1 MKVSF
6 AVACLLSTSS
16 AVKLRSMK
24 DGPQEYDP
32 SKTPWDKETLPECPA
47 DTGRTIMDD
56 GKTHVSKY
64 PNVGST
70 CKFQVGA
77 DSLVQFVDNAE
88 NIQTATDPAAA
99 ALNNNA
105 SGLQHCPD
113 FNERF
118 TLTDGKTKGVPYP
131 EIGFNCNPDYSLQDK
146 KP

>member
-16 AVKLRSMK
+16 AVKIRK
-24 DGPQEYDP
+24 EAQNDGPWEYDP
-32 SKTPWDKETLPECPA
+32 SKTPWDKDTLPDCPA
-47 DTGRTIMDD
+47 DSKRTIMDD

-70 CKFQVGA
+70 CKFQVGQS
-77 DSLVQFVDNAE
+77 SL
-88 NIQTATDPAAA
+88 IQTEQDPAAP

-105 SGLQHCPD
+105 SGLEHCPD

-118 TLTDGKTKGVPYP
+118 TLKDGRTKGVPFP

-146 KP
+146 K